1 MVINFVCVFRNIKRV
16 RCRCCISPSVLRRQG
31 SNLRLQAYEACQLP
45 AAVLRY
51 KKARRQAKRLS
62 MLYQLSY
69 MDRKSMAGLE
79 PATLGLTGEV
89 CLIYGTYLY
98 KK

>member
-16 RCRCCISPSVLRRQG
+16 RCRCCISPSVLRRQD

-51 KKARRQAKRLS
+51 EKVRRQAKRLS

-79 PATLGLTGEV
+79 PATLGSQCEV